1 MKFPNYFL
9 LIFVFSFAIISS
21 CKKDKTED
29 EIKDNNTLSE
39 VELNRISAF
48 PWLIY
53 KVEVSGADIWNLGL
67 IPDCQKDDTYRFYKD
82 STLMSYENDDVCSG
96 GMDSTASQW
105 QFHDGKKKIIATIF
119 GLKDTAEVKKLDD
132 LNLHLSMD
140 YEGSPA
146 LIYFKK
152 P

>member
-1 MKFPNYFL
+1 MTINLKSTLL
-9 LIFVFSFAIISS
+9 LISTIALLYS
-21 CKKDKTED
+21 CKKEKSDDDITD
-29 EIKDNNTLSE
+29 TNVLSE

-53 KVEVSGADIWNLGL
+53 KVEISGADIWNLGL

-82 STLMSYENDDVCSG
+82 STLMSFENDDVCSG

-105 QFHDGKKKIIATIF
+105 QFYDGKKKIIATIF

-132 LNLHLSMD
+132 LNMHLSMD